1 MILRTIIRTSNRWA
15 TAINRRIARR
25 TDLEVGESV
34 EVDFRRIRRI
44 ALANRLDFARAL
56 LEFRIAAAVDE
67 AVGEAKR
74 GRVLLVAVGEVH
86 GGEEG
91 ERLVLWLEFRDGE
104 VGG

>member
-15 TAINRRIARR
+15 AAINRRIARR

-34 EVDFRRIRRI
+34 EVDLRRIRGI
-44 ALANRLDFARAL
+44 ALANRLDLARAL

-86 GGEEG
+86 GSEEG
-91 ERLVLWLEFRDGE
+91 ERLVLRLEFWDGE

>member
-1 MILRTIIRTSNRWA
+1 MILCTIIRTSDPWA
-15 TAINRRIARR
+15 AAVNRRIARR

-34 EVDFRRIRRI
+34 EVDLRRIRGI

-86 GGEEG
+86 RGEEG
-91 ERLVLWLEFRDGE
+91 ERLVLRLEFWDGE